1 MWYDDIY
8 DSMIFFLWIIVDV
21 YDMIHKIW
29 CYNWWFFYLNHCRYV
44 WWYIWFNVFL
54 MNHCR
59 CKDLKYKDNLP
70 DTSVVVCFHNEAWS
84 VLLRTVHSI
93 IDRSPPHLLK
103 EIILVD
109 DFSDM
114 GILIA
119 SLLLDI
125 FLVAEFAGQF
135 LLAFSVFQ
143 CVMTCILSW
152 FFFLN
157 SHDFFINCCNRFCPN
172 LIVTN
177 SNGVCLNV

>member
-29 CYNWWFFYLNHCRYV
+29 CYDWWFFYLNHCRYV
-44 WWYIWFNVFL
+44 WWYIWFNDFL

-59 CKDLKYKDNLP
+59 CKDLKYKDKLP

-119 SLLLDI
+119 SHSIRHFPGSWVCWSISVCI
-125 FLVAEFAGQF
+125 FG
-135 LLAFSVFQ
+135 VFQ
-143 CVMTCILSW
+143 CIMHYDLYIKISILSC
-152 FFFLN
+152 FFF
-157 SHDFFINCCNRFCPN
+157 
-172 LIVTN
+172 
-177 SNGVCLNV
+177 